1 MIVPI
6 TAGSSAAAVNLRGT
20 PADASFGLM
29 TTVAEPPPRP
39 VPQQCRGDTQQHHGP
54 GQQVQRRGVVHV
66 VGAEQEGVHAMVMV
80 ASTRPSWSTPN
91 SAANRAAA
99 TTTAPPA
106 GAGMIRIA
114 VGLRPGSSATRVSSS
129 VSGGWST

>member
-20 PADASFGLM
+20 PA
-29 TTVAEPPPRP
+29 
-39 VPQQCRGDTQQHHGP
+39 
-54 GQQVQRRGVVHV
+54 
-66 VGAEQEGVHAMVMV
+66 
-80 ASTRPSWSTPN
+80 
-91 SAANRAAA
+91 

-106 GAGMIRIA
+106 SAGMIRIA
-114 VGLRPGSSATRVSSS
+114 VGLRPGSSATRVSSG